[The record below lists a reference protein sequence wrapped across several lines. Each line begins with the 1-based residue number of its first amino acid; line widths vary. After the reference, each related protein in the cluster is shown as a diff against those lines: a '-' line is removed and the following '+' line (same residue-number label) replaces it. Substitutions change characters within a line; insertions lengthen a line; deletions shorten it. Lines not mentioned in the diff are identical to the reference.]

1 MNIVAVVREILWLED
16 RVGSFIWVWRWVWQ
30 SVSVSE
36 VVVCWTD
43 GGWRLGDGV
52 SWRMGRR
59 WRQIVVLEAAPATS
73 SIIKIYHWFMVDKLG
88 GTGGTEAGHR
98 GTTLIED
105 SGVVASTIHR
115 VLDSLKSTVGKSDV
129 IDSSCPRSVTIL
141 RVTKLVTTVVVFD
154 SIGES
159 VIFSLE

>member
-1 MNIVAVVREILWLED
+1 
-16 RVGSFIWVWRWVWQ
+16 VWQ

-73 SIIKIYHWFMVDKLG
+73 SIIKIYHWFMVDKL
-88 GTGGTEAGHR
+88 
-98 GTTLIED
+98 
-105 SGVVASTIHR
+105 
-115 VLDSLKSTVGKSDV
+115 
-129 IDSSCPRSVTIL
+129 
-141 RVTKLVTTVVVFD
+141 VTTVVVFD

-159 VIFSLE
+159 VIFSLNWILLCKRIGEKET